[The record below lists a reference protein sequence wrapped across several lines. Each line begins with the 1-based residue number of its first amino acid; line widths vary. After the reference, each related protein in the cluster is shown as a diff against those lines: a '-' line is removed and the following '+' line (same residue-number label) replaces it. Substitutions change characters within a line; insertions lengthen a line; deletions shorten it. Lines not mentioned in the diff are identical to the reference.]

1 MLPLYVKSGEPAG
14 IGPDICLNLAN
25 RQDLRPVVVLA
36 DIDMLKQRIEQLGL
50 EVELVLYSGQTEPSL
65 NGQLYVE
72 HIALAK
78 PVILGRLDAENA
90 SYVLEQLH
98 RSADY
103 ALSGKS
109 VGVATAPVQKSII
122 NDAGIVFSGHTEYY
136 QEFAHVDRVVMM
148 LATKTLRVALATTH
162 LPLRDVPDAITQERL
177 HQVIDILI
185 HDLKTKFK
193 INQPRILVCGLNP
206 HAGEDGY
213 LGREEI
219 DVINPVLEEYRARG
233 VQMSLSLPA
242 DTLFTSEN
250 LKDADAVLAMYHDQG
265 LPVLK
270 SQGFGEAVNI
280 TLGLPFI
287 RTSVDHGT
295 ALSLAGTGQA
305 KASSL
310 HVAVDLAL
318 DLARD

>member
-1 MLPLYVKSGEPAG
+1 MLPLYVTSGEPAG

-25 RQDLRPVVVLA
+25 REDLRPVVVLA

-78 PVILGRLDAENA
+78 PVILGCLDAENA

-109 VGVATAPVQKSII
+109 VGVVTAPVQKSII

-162 LPLRDVPDAITQERL
+162 LPLRNVPDAITQERL

-219 DVINPVLEEYRARG
+219 DVINPVLEEYRAQG